1 MVVCPELKTPI
12 VGVVRIVYARTED
25 CDVDSTYTLG
35 PPSEVSDDDDS
46 TSASIEVSNEASR
59 DHDMLMS

>member
-25 CDVDSTYTLG
+25 CDVDSTYILG
-35 PPSEVSDDDDS
+35 PPSGVSDDVD
-46 TSASIEVSNEASR
+46 TSASMGVSNEASR
-59 DHDMLMS
+59 DHGMLMS